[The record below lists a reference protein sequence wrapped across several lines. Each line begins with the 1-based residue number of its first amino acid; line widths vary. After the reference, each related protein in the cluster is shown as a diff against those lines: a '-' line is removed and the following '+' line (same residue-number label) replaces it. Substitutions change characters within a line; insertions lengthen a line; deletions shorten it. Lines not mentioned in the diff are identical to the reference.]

1 MILLMA
7 VHLGKSIQDIIVLQ
21 INPIVQYPA
30 KHKALVNIYPES
42 WTNHSFELRIN
53 ILYLYAVS

>member
-1 MILLMA
+1 MILLIA
-7 VHLGKSIQDIIVLQ
+7 VHSGESLQDIIDLQ

-30 KHKALVNIYPES
+30 KYKALVNIYPES
-42 WTNHSFELRIN
+42 RASHSFELRIN